1 MPGLDKETKERIER
15 LNLKDLQDIVL
26 SLASKEK
33 KAYDFILINYLDKE
47 FGEQD
52 LFEATKADLE
62 MIFRKRHKGFSEE
75 LQIANMLGA
84 CIKRINEFTRI
95 SKNKVLEAELL
106 L

>member
-1 MPGLDKETKERIER
+1 MPGLDKETKERIKR

-33 KAYDFILINYLDKE
+33 KAYDFILINDLDKE